1 MMLRNLNT
9 RILQDD
15 NFGFNGRESTT
26 TTKAV
31 LITKTPVQINA
42 HTHTHMHTINYA
54 TVKGIL
60 VEVAIGLLAVVCVVV
75 CVVQVTSCGGGC
87 SSRRSSQASKVV
99 ERTLAVARTNSLTV
113 AVAPDAGCATTSE
126 I

>member
-15 NFGFNGRESTT
+15 NFGFNARESTT

-42 HTHTHMHTINYA
+42 HTHTYA
-54 TVKGIL
+54 HDKLRNSQGNTRRSGDWITRS
-60 VEVAIGLLAVVCVVV
+60 GLRRCL
-75 CVVQVTSCGGGC
+75 
-87 SSRRSSQASKVV
+87 RRSSY
-99 ERTLAVARTNSLTV
+99 
-113 AVAPDAGCATTSE
+113 
-126 I
+126 